1 MRNTTL
7 IAGCDRYALSGL
19 NLKINAEVKSDYEEK
34 TTKITENYSPQVEEK
49 KERETSRQTKIIK
62 VRETDG
68 LDAPLAFKSIE
79 ECSEADIRGKTNK
92 KIYAKNAQLKSI
104 DSKNEEQ
111 IKQWEKI
118 YQEIEESCN

>member
-49 KERETSRQTKIIK
+49 KERETSRQSKIIK
-62 VRETDG
+62 VRETDD
-68 LDAPLAFKSIE
+68 LDVPLAFKSIE
-79 ECSEADIRGKTNK
+79 ECSEADIRS
-92 KIYAKNAQLKSI
+92 KIIKNFMLKMP
-104 DSKNEEQ
+104 N
-111 IKQWEKI
+111 
-118 YQEIEESCN
+118 